1 MKFLWRMVDE
11 TIVGAV
17 IHVLTCRL
25 TGGRPRAGSTRSARE
40 PEGSSNNRP

>member
-25 TGGRPRAGSTRSARE
+25 TDTRRRPTSPSASPRW
-40 PEGSSNNRP
+40 